1 LIFKVFMI
9 TGIKVFDSFKSHEQ
23 DVKKRRLLM
32 TPEERLNE
40 VELLRIEGG
49 KFLYEYPTRFRRV
62 IKITRR

>member
-1 LIFKVFMI
+1 M
-9 TGIKVFDSFKSHEQ
+9 
-23 DVKKRRLLM
+23 KRRLKVYKSFESHENDERKRRLSM

-49 KFLYEYPTRFRRV
+49 KFLYEYPARFRRV

>member
-1 LIFKVFMI
+1 MI
-9 TGIKVFDSFKSHEQ
+9 TRIKVFTSFTSHEN
-23 DVKKRRLLM
+23 DEKKRRLSM

-40 VELLRIEGG
+40 VELLRLEGG

>member
-1 LIFKVFMI
+1 MI
-9 TGIKVFDSFKSHEQ
+9 TDIKVFNSFESQEQ
-23 DVKKRRLLM
+23 DEKKRRLSM